1 MAELVVALGVLAF
14 VALTVIG
21 VFLALLKTSS
31 KNREQ
36 AMAELLSTSLLER
49 ATASGPP
56 GWGVGGQIGVR
67 LEAVLQQDG
76 ARFFYQVDPVFVP
89 PLPAVAQEDGRCWQ
103 VTVTVGWWVDDSQA
117 LEGAREGFG
126 NRHVKGVRTVYRRP
140 GDRV

>member
-56 GWGVGGQIGVR
+56 EWGVGGQIGVR

-76 ARFFYQVDPVFVP
+76 ARFFYQVDPVFIP
-89 PLPAVAQEDGRCWQ
+89 PFPAVAQEDGRCWQ
-103 VTVTVGWWVDDSQA
+103 VSA
-117 LEGAREGFG
+117 LRAEE
-126 NRHVKGVRTVYRRP
+126 
-140 GDRV
+140 